1 MSTTPAGKPGAGII
15 SISSQHS
22 VDEAVRRLERML
34 DSKGLKIFAV
44 VDHSGE
50 AQKAGLQMPNTK
62 LIIFGSPKAG
72 KPLMIAAPTIAIDLP
87 LKILVWEDTDARTWI
102 TYNDPEFLSNRHG
115 LPPDLA
121 QTLAGVRALAEN
133 IGH

>member
-72 KPLMIAAPTIAIDLP
+72 TPLMIAAPTIAIDLP

-102 TYNDPEFLSNRHG
+102 SYNDPEFLSKRYG
-115 LPPDLA
+115 LPPDLT

-133 IGH
+133 IAH